1 MGAASARSKRLAVAA
16 LAAALALGA
25 FAEPPRPAEEPRLGQ
40 QGKDVI
46 WLPTPDE
53 TVEKMLDLAQLKPGE
68 RLVDLGSGD
77 GKIAIAA
84 AKRGASAKGIEY
96 NPDMVAFSRRRA
108 REAGVQVELV
118 QGDIFESD
126 FSDADVVTLYLL
138 TQLNERLRPTLLAMK
153 PGTRVVSY
161 RFAMGGWEPDGTVT
175 GERFDAYLWRV
186 PAKVEGD
193 WMVRVGNREGPALR
207 LEQEF
212 QRLEGKA
219 VWGSRASPLREA
231 TLRGPVVSFVAT
243 DEAGVAHR
251 FEGVADHAGPMMGVV
266 TPVAGG
272 ASRLFTAT
280 RGSRPAAHVPG
291 PGSQ

>member
-1 MGAASARSKRLAVAA
+1 MRGTVCATVVLAW
-16 LAAALALGA
+16 GA
-25 FAEPPRPAEEPRLGQ
+25 FAQAPAAPDEPQLGQ

-53 TVEKMLDLAQLKPGE
+53 TVEKMLDLAQLARGE

-84 AKRGASAKGIEY
+84 AKRGAQAKGIEY
-96 NPDMVAFSRRRA
+96 DPKMVEYSRRRA

-118 QGDIFESD
+118 QGDIFETD
-126 FSDADVVTLYLL
+126 FSQADVVTMYLL

-161 RFAMGGWEPDGTVT
+161 RFAMGPWEPDATVT

-186 PAKVEGD
+186 PAKIGGQ
-193 WMVRVGNREGPALR
+193 WNVRIASHEGPTLR
-207 LEQEF
+207 LEQDF
-212 QRLEGKA
+212 QKLEGHA
-219 VWGSRASPLREA
+219 IWASRSSPLREA
-231 TLRGPVVSFVAT
+231 TIRGAVVSFVAA
-243 DEAGVAHR
+243 DAEGALHR
-251 FEGVADHAGPMMGVV
+251 FEAVADHEGPMMGVV

-280 RGSRPAAHVPG
+280 RAR
-291 PGSQ
+291 